1 MKLTYLLMSLCTL
14 TAGGASCGNAQKTHI
29 SDSATDTAA
38 AVVATVASDSAD
50 AVSEVSPV
58 AKEFQ
63 AKYYENYDRKYA
75 GGDQATI
82 MKYEGTIGGEKVSM
96 IQVDTAD
103 ALDMDSYERI
113 GLLTFKATGKSYR
126 LEGYLRQWNLFLDAY
141 DEAGKKVGVFESRE
155 GDELDG
161 TYSNLL
167 DGKTYEAHLKYIQ

>member
-1 MKLTYLLMSLCTL
+1 
-14 TAGGASCGNAQKTHI
+14 
-29 SDSATDTAA
+29 
-38 AVVATVASDSAD
+38 
-50 AVSEVSPV
+50 
-58 AKEFQ
+58 
-63 AKYYENYDRKYA
+63 
-75 GGDQATI
+75 
-82 MKYEGTIGGEKVSM
+82 MKYEGAIGGEKVSM
-96 IQVDTAD
+96 IQVDTED